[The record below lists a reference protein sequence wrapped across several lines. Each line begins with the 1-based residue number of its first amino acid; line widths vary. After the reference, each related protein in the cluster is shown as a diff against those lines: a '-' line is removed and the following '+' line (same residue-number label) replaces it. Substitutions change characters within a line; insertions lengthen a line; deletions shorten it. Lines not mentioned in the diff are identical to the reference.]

1 TVKAAALPA
10 AIKSMPGIPP
20 TTRDASIEDEV
31 RFCQN
36 RLARKGWAL
45 VAAYSNA
52 ATRAS
57 RFLVV

>member
-1 TVKAAALPA
+1 
-10 AIKSMPGIPP
+10 MPGIPP